1 MNKSKRTVLTLSLSH
16 MLNDW
21 YMNFIQTLLPFFVL
35 AGLSVSKGALLV
47 SLFTLSSS
55 IIQPL
60 FGVIVDRKNQ
70 RWLVYAGTL
79 WMSVLLGLL
88 GLIKS
93 YPLMLAVVTLAGL
106 GTAAFHPQASAM
118 VNAASGER
126 KGFYQ
131 AVFIAMGNVGWALT
145 PLVVIP
151 LVYRWGIEVTPVI
164 PGVLAAVL
172 LLLATPAGSPAVKT
186 APMGSGKSGQPIAVD
201 KMPGRFIELSKIVG
215 VVVTRSVAYFGLVA
229 FLPLYFQARNYP
241 VLLSSKLLFIMLFTG
256 ALGGLVGGYVSD
268 LMGRKAVITTSLFM
282 SSVFFYLFMQ
292 VQGPAV
298 YLFLALAGASLLASF
313 SVTVVAAQEILK
325 GSTAVA
331 AGLIMGFGIGMGGL
345 GVGLL
350 GIPAEIWGLESVI
363 SILIWFPA
371 LAGIIALTMKKNVS
385 KKMAATSL
393 N

>member
-151 LVYRWGIEVTPVI
+151 LVYRWGIEVTPVFII

-201 KMPGRFIELSKIVG
+201 KMPGRFI
-215 VVVTRSVAYFGLVA
+215 
-229 FLPLYFQARNYP
+229 
-241 VLLSSKLLFIMLFTG
+241 
-256 ALGGLVGGYVSD
+256 
-268 LMGRKAVITTSLFM
+268 
-282 SSVFFYLFMQ
+282 
-292 VQGPAV
+292 
-298 YLFLALAGASLLASF
+298 
-313 SVTVVAAQEILK
+313 
-325 GSTAVA
+325 
-331 AGLIMGFGIGMGGL
+331 
-345 GVGLL
+345 
-350 GIPAEIWGLESVI
+350 
-363 SILIWFPA
+363 
-371 LAGIIALTMKKNVS
+371 
-385 KKMAATSL
+385 
-393 N
+393 